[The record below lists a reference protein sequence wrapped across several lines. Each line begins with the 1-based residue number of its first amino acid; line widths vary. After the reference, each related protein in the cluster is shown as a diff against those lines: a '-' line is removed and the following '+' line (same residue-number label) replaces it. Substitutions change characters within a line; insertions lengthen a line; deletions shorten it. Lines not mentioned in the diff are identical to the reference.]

1 MLRRIFQELTR
12 SLRTRSQTASNQDP
26 LEQWKKDYSAATNPV
41 AQGQVL
47 QALDAWLQQQPNHL
61 LGWVFLGDAL
71 QRQGELPAAENAY
84 RKALRLDPT
93 HAAAHE
99 GVGLVLLHQ
108 GNLDQAWLHLEAAH
122 KADPQNPD
130 ILVHWGLVALEQGN
144 LGEASKNFEKAIE
157 RNVEHHHAWHNLGL
171 AHIKMGNTHKGIQY
185 FERALELRPEFG
197 LAWSNLALAQR
208 DAEQLDQALESARRA
223 SQFKSNSARV
233 WVILGDILTDAG
245 RWPEADA
252 ALSTALG
259 RDPNDTGAHIALGKL
274 RAAQAQYPEAE
285 AAYRRALALDPN
297 NPEAMGGLGQLEILL
312 GRFNTGWEHYEARR
326 RTDNSPVRHFPLQP
340 WMGMP
345 IPGCGLL
352 VHAEQG
358 LGDII
363 IFAGCLPDLLAQTTA
378 WGTQVVVETSLR
390 LAALFQRSFPQVRV
404 VGRERNDA
412 DISWL
417 DDLHC
422 QYEIPIGSLPRLYCN
437 RTQQP
442 PQRTPYLQADAAQ
455 VQHWRQLL
463 EARGS
468 GPYVGVTWRGGL
480 LRSGSM
486 QRSIEPLALLQT
498 LVRCGVQPV
507 CLQHG
512 EVDAMLAEAAQ
523 QLGVPVWYW
532 PEIVHD
538 LDAAAA
544 LTQALDAVVT
554 VCNTQ
559 AHLTGALARP
569 GWVLVPQ
576 SPNWRYGAN
585 GEQSWWYPTLR
596 LLRQPQGSNWQAP
609 LQQLEQELQVWRT
622 NQIANNTT
630 PPRTTP

>member
-1 MLRRIFQELTR
+1 MLGRIFREITR
-12 SLRTRSQTASNQDP
+12 SLRTRHEATSAQDP
-26 LEQWKKDYSAATNPV
+26 LDQWKKDYSGAANPV
-41 AQGQVL
+41 ARGQVL
-47 QALDAWLQQQPNHL
+47 QALETWLQQQPDHL
-61 LGWVFLGDAL
+61 LGWIFLGDAL
-71 QRQGELPAAENAY
+71 QQQRQLEAAESAY
-84 RKALRLDPT
+84 RRALRIDPT

-108 GNLDQAWLHLEAAH
+108 GKLDQAWLHLEAAH

-144 LGEASKNFEKAIE
+144 LGEAGKNFEKAIE
-157 RNVEHHHAWHNLGL
+157 RNVQHHHAWHNLGL

-185 FERALELRPEFG
+185 FQRALELRPEFG
-197 LAWSNLALAQR
+197 LAWSNLSLAQR
-208 DAEQLDQALESARRA
+208 DAEQLDEALESARRA
-223 SQFKSNSARV
+223 TQFKGDSARV

-252 ALSTALG
+252 ALSSGLE
-259 RDPNDTGAHIALGKL
+259 RDPNDVGAYIALGKL

-285 AAYRRALALDPN
+285 AAYRRALAREPN
-297 NPEAMGGLGQLEILL
+297 NPEALGGLGQLEILL
-312 GRFNTGWEHYEARR
+312 GQFDVGWEHYEARR
-326 RTDNSPVRHFPLQP
+326 RTDNSPVRRFALQP
-340 WMGMP
+340 WTGMP
-345 IPGCGLL
+345 IPHCGLL

-363 IFAGCLPDLLAQTTA
+363 IFAGCMPDLLAQTTA
-378 WGTQVVVETSLR
+378 WGTQVVVETSQR

-412 DISWL
+412 DLSWL
-417 DDLHC
+417 DGLHC
-422 QYEIPIGSLPRLYCN
+422 QYEIPIGSLPHLYRA
-437 RTQQP
+437 RTQQA
-442 PQRTPYLQADAAQ
+442 PQHTPYLQADTPQ
-455 VQHWRQLL
+455 VQHWRQQL
-463 EARGS
+463 EAQGC

-480 LRSGSM
+480 LRSGTV

-498 LVRCGVQPV
+498 LQRSGVQPV

-512 EVDAMLAEAAQ
+512 EVDATLADAAQ
-523 QLGVPVWYW
+523 QLGLQVWHW
-532 PEIVHD
+532 PEALHD
-538 LDAAAA
+538 MDTAAA

-576 SPNWRYGAN
+576 SPNWRYGAS

-596 LLRQPQGSNWQAP
+596 LLRQPQGSNWQHP
-609 LQQLEQELQVWRT
+609 LQQLEEELRTWRHNPT
-622 NQIANNTT
+622 AHLH
-630 PPRTTP
+630 PSEKAMP